1 MPYHEITFLS
11 ILIMVDE
18 GDLMNISSETIAKTK
33 REIVLTDV
41 EDSSKLSPQGL
52 DVPLRR
58 VPVALNSHIIT

>member
-1 MPYHEITFLS
+1 
-11 ILIMVDE
+11 MVVE